1 MIALIRSYGRI
12 KYMSR
17 FYLGVLYG
25 VSAYVVWGFLPL
37 YWKLVEE
44 AGAYEILAH
53 RGIWSLLIC
62 VSLLALRKQLKSAY
76 EMVRSSRTFSLL
88 FLASGLLTI
97 NWGVYIWSVTVNRV
111 VEAALGYYI
120 TPLINVTFGV
130 LLLREKLRP
139 AQWIAVALA
148 AAGVVILTLGYG
160 SLPWIAL
167 VLAISWGSYSLIKKS
182 LNLGALET
190 LSLETLFAFLPNL
203 VFLLIIQGNGSAEF
217 GSTWTISILL
227 FGAGAATVIPLLLF
241 NGSTTRL
248 PLSTVGLLQ
257 YITPTIMFFIG
268 IYINNEDI
276 SMTKVIGFAFIWLA
290 LAVLSRDLYR
300 SSRPLDDGIAK
311 AL

>member
-1 MIALIRSYGRI
+1 MTKVNKGLL
-12 KYMSR
+12 
-17 FYLGVLYG
+17 FG
-25 VSAYVVWGFLPL
+25 VSAYIIWGLLPL

-62 VSLLALRKQLKSAY
+62 LSLLALRKQLKSAY

-257 YITPTIMFFIG
+257 YITPTIMFVIG
-268 IYINNEDI
+268 IYVNNEDI
-276 SMTKVIGFAFIWLA
+276 STTKVIGFAFIWLA

>member
-1 MIALIRSYGRI
+1 MTKVNKGLL
-12 KYMSR
+12 
-17 FYLGVLYG
+17 FG
-25 VSAYVVWGFLPL
+25 VSAYIIWGLLPL

-62 VSLLALRKQLKSAY
+62 LSLLALRKQLKSAY

-276 SMTKVIGFAFIWLA
+276 STTKVIGFAFIWLA

>member
-1 MIALIRSYGRI
+1 MTKFNKGLL
-12 KYMSR
+12 
-17 FYLGVLYG
+17 FG
-25 VSAYVVWGFLPL
+25 VSAYIIWGLLPL

-62 VSLLALRKQLKSAY
+62 LSLLALRKQLKSAY

-203 VFLLIIQGNGSAEF
+203 VFLFVIQGNGSAEF
-217 GSTWTISILL
+217 GSTWSISLLL

-276 SMTKVIGFAFIWLA
+276 STTKVIGFAFIWLA

>member
-1 MIALIRSYGRI
+1 MTKVNKGLL
-12 KYMSR
+12 
-17 FYLGVLYG
+17 FG
-25 VSAYVVWGFLPL
+25 VSAYLIWGLLPL

-111 VEAALGYYI
+111 IEAALGYYI

-268 IYINNEDI
+268 IFINDEDI

>member
-1 MIALIRSYGRI
+1 MTKFNKGLL
-12 KYMSR
+12 
-17 FYLGVLYG
+17 FG
-25 VSAYVVWGFLPL
+25 VSAYIIWGLLPL

-167 VLAISWGSYSLIKKS
+167 VLAISFGSYSLIKKS

-217 GSTWTISILL
+217 GSTWSISLLL

-257 YITPTIMFFIG
+257 YITPTIMFVIG
-268 IYINNEDI
+268 IYVNNEDI
-276 SMTKVIGFAFIWLA
+276 STTKVLGFAFIWLA

>member
-1 MIALIRSYGRI
+1 MTKFNKGLL
-12 KYMSR
+12 
-17 FYLGVLYG
+17 FG
-25 VSAYVVWGFLPL
+25 VSAYLIWGALPL

-53 RGIWSLLIC
+53 RGIWSLLLC
-62 VSLLALRKQLKSAY
+62 VLLLALRKQIKSAFV
-76 EMVRSSRTFSLL
+76 MVRASRALSLL

-139 AQWIAVALA
+139 LQWTAVGLA
-148 AAGVVILTLGYG
+148 SVGVAILTVGYG
-160 SLPWIAL
+160 ALPWIAL
-167 VLAISWGSYSLIKKS
+167 VLSISWGSYSLIKKS

-190 LSLETLFAFLPNL
+190 LSVETLFAFFPNL
-203 VFLLIIQGNGSAEF
+203 IYLFIIESNGSAEF
-217 GSTWTISILL
+217 GDDWMMSILL
-227 FGAGAATVIPLLLF
+227 FGAGAATVVPLLLF

-268 IYINNEDI
+268 IFINNEDI
-276 SMTKVIGFAFIWLA
+276 STTKIAGFFFIWIA

-300 SSRPLDDGIAK
+300 SSRAINNSNA
-311 AL
+311 

>member
-1 MIALIRSYGRI
+1 MTKFNKGLL
-12 KYMSR
+12 
-17 FYLGVLYG
+17 FG
-25 VSAYVVWGFLPL
+25 VSAYLIWGALPL

-53 RGIWSLLIC
+53 RGIWSLLLC
-62 VSLLALRKQLKSAY
+62 VLLLALRKQIKSAFV
-76 EMVRSSRTFSLL
+76 MVRASRTLSLL
-88 FLASGLLTI
+88 LLASGLLTI

-139 AQWIAVALA
+139 LQWTAVGLA
-148 AAGVVILTLGYG
+148 SVGVAILTVGYG
-160 SLPWIAL
+160 ALPWIAL
-167 VLAISWGSYSLIKKS
+167 VLSISWGSYSLIKKS

-190 LSLETLFAFLPNL
+190 LSVETLFAFFPNL
-203 VFLLIIQGNGSAEF
+203 IYLFIIESNGSAEF
-217 GSTWTISILL
+217 GDGWMMSILL
-227 FGAGAATVIPLLLF
+227 FGAGAATVVPLLLF

-268 IYINNEDI
+268 IFINNENI
-276 SMTKVIGFAFIWLA
+276 STTKIAGFAFIWIA

-300 SSRPLDDGIAK
+300 SSRSINNSNA
-311 AL
+311 

>member
-1 MIALIRSYGRI
+1 MTKFNKGLLFGI
-12 KYMSR
+12 
-17 FYLGVLYG
+17 
-25 VSAYVVWGFLPL
+25 SAYIIWGLLPL
-37 YWKLVEE
+37 YWQLVEE

-76 EMVRSSRTFSLL
+76 VMVRSSRTLSLL

-139 AQWIAVALA
+139 AQWTAVALA

-203 VFLLIIQGNGSAEF
+203 VFLLIIESNGSAEF
-217 GSTWTISILL
+217 GSTWTISLLL
-227 FGAGAATVIPLLLF
+227 FGAGAATVVPLLLF
-241 NGSTTRL
+241 NASTTRL

-257 YITPTIMFFIG
+257 YITPTIMFLIG
-268 IYINNEDI
+268 IFINNEDI

>member
-1 MIALIRSYGRI
+1 MTKFNKGLLFGT
-12 KYMSR
+12 
-17 FYLGVLYG
+17 
-25 VSAYVVWGFLPL
+25 SAYLIWGLLPL

-62 VSLLALRKQLKSAY
+62 ISMLALRKQLKSAY
-76 EMVRSSRTFSLL
+76 VMVRRSRTLSLL

-148 AAGVVILTLGYG
+148 AIGVVILTLGYG

-217 GSTWTISILL
+217 GSTWTISLLL

-268 IYINNEDI
+268 IFINNEDI

-311 AL
+311 TL

>member
-1 MIALIRSYGRI
+1 MTKFNKGLLFGI
-12 KYMSR
+12 
-17 FYLGVLYG
+17 
-25 VSAYVVWGFLPL
+25 SAYIIWGLLPL

-62 VSLLALRKQLKSAY
+62 ISLLALRKQLKSAY
-76 EMVRSSRTFSLL
+76 VMVRSSRTLSLL

-203 VFLLIIQGNGSAEF
+203 VFLFIIQGNGSAEF
-217 GSTWTISILL
+217 GSTWTISLLL
-227 FGAGAATVIPLLLF
+227 FGAGAATVVPLLLF
-241 NGSTTRL
+241 NGSTIRL

-268 IYINNEDI
+268 IFINNEDI
-276 SMTKVIGFAFIWLA
+276 SKTKVIGFAFIWLA

>member
-1 MIALIRSYGRI
+1 MT
-12 KYMSR
+12 R
-17 FYLGVLYG
+17 FNKGLLFGI
-25 VSAYVVWGFLPL
+25 SAYIIWGLLPL
-37 YWKLVEE
+37 YWQLVEE

-62 VSLLALRKQLKSAY
+62 ISLLALRKQLKSAY
-76 EMVRSSRTFSLL
+76 VMVRSSRTLSLL

-203 VFLLIIQGNGSAEF
+203 VFLFIIQGNGSAEF
-217 GSTWTISILL
+217 GSTWSISLLL

-268 IYINNEDI
+268 IFINNEDI

>member
-1 MIALIRSYGRI
+1 MTKVNKGLL
-12 KYMSR
+12 
-17 FYLGVLYG
+17 FG
-25 VSAYVVWGFLPL
+25 VSAYILWGILPL

-62 VSLLALRKQLKSAY
+62 LSLLALRKQLKSAY

-276 SMTKVIGFAFIWLA
+276 STTKVLGFAFIWLA

>member
-1 MIALIRSYGRI
+1 MTKFNKGLLFGI
-12 KYMSR
+12 
-17 FYLGVLYG
+17 
-25 VSAYVVWGFLPL
+25 SAYIIWGLLPL

-44 AGAYEILAH
+44 AGAYEILDH

-62 VSLLALRKQLKSAY
+62 ISLLALRKQLKSAY
-76 EMVRSSRTFSLL
+76 VMVRSSRTLSLL
-88 FLASGLLTI
+88 FLASGLFTI

-139 AQWIAVALA
+139 SQWIAVALA

-160 SLPWIAL
+160 SIPWIAL

-203 VFLLIIQGNGSAEF
+203 VFLFIIQGNGSAEF
-217 GSTWTISILL
+217 GSTWSISLLL

-276 SMTKVIGFAFIWLA
+276 STTKVIGFAFIWLA

>member
-1 MIALIRSYGRI
+1 MTKFNKGLLFGI
-12 KYMSR
+12 
-17 FYLGVLYG
+17 
-25 VSAYVVWGFLPL
+25 SAYLIWGLLPL

-53 RGIWSLLIC
+53 RGIWSLLLC
-62 VSLLALRKQLKSAY
+62 VVLLALRKQIKSAY
-76 EMVRSSRTFSLL
+76 VMVRSSRTLSLL

-139 AQWIAVALA
+139 LQWTAVGFA
-148 AAGVVILTLGYG
+148 AVGVAILTVGYG
-160 SLPWIAL
+160 ALPWIAL
-167 VLAISWGSYSLIKKS
+167 VLSISWGSYSLIKKS

-190 LSLETLFAFLPNL
+190 LSVETFFAFLPNL
-203 VFLLIIQGNGSAEF
+203 IYLFIIERNGSAAF
-217 GSTWTISILL
+217 GDGLMMSILL
-227 FGAGAATVIPLLLF
+227 FGAGAATVVPLLLF

-268 IYINNEDI
+268 IFINNEDI
-276 SMTKVIGFAFIWLA
+276 STLKIAGFAFIWIA
-290 LAVLSRDLYR
+290 LAFLSRDLYR
-300 SSRPLDDGIAK
+300 SSRTVNNSNT
-311 AL
+311 

>member
-1 MIALIRSYGRI
+1 MTKVNKGLL
-12 KYMSR
+12 
-17 FYLGVLYG
+17 FG
-25 VSAYVVWGFLPL
+25 VSAYIIWGLLPL

-203 VFLLIIQGNGSAEF
+203 IFLLIIQGNGSAEF
-217 GSTWTISILL
+217 SSTWTISILL

-268 IYINNEDI
+268 IFINDEDI
-276 SMTKVIGFAFIWLA
+276 SMTKVLGFAFIWLA

>member
-1 MIALIRSYGRI
+1 MTKFNKGLLFGI
-12 KYMSR
+12 
-17 FYLGVLYG
+17 
-25 VSAYVVWGFLPL
+25 SAYIIWGLLPL
-37 YWKLVEE
+37 YWQLVEE

-62 VSLLALRKQLKSAY
+62 ISLLALRKQLKSAY
-76 EMVRSSRTFSLL
+76 VMVRSSRTLSLL

-203 VFLLIIQGNGSAEF
+203 VFLFIIQGNGSAEF
-217 GSTWTISILL
+217 GSTWAISLLL

-268 IYINNEDI
+268 IFINNEDI

>member
-1 MIALIRSYGRI
+1 MTKFNKGLL
-12 KYMSR
+12 
-17 FYLGVLYG
+17 FG
-25 VSAYVVWGFLPL
+25 VSAYIIWGLLPL

-62 VSLLALRKQLKSAY
+62 LSLLALRKQLKSAY
-76 EMVRSSRTFSLL
+76 VMVRSSRTLSLL

-130 LLLREKLRP
+130 LLLREKLRS

-167 VLAISWGSYSLIKKS
+167 LLAISWGSYSLIKKS

-190 LSLETLFAFLPNL
+190 LSLETLFAFIPNL
-203 VFLLIIQGNGSAEF
+203 VFLLII
-217 GSTWTISILL
+217 
-227 FGAGAATVIPLLLF
+227 
-241 NGSTTRL
+241 
-248 PLSTVGLLQ
+248 
-257 YITPTIMFFIG
+257 
-268 IYINNEDI
+268 YINTNKKHDC
-276 SMTKVIGFAFIWLA
+276 
-290 LAVLSRDLYR
+290 R
-300 SSRPLDDGIAK
+300 SYILQESDRA
-311 AL
+311 

>member
-1 MIALIRSYGRI
+1 MTKVNKGLL
-12 KYMSR
+12 
-17 FYLGVLYG
+17 FG
-25 VSAYVVWGFLPL
+25 VSAYIIWGLLPL

-62 VSLLALRKQLKSAY
+62 ISLLALRKQLKSAY
-76 EMVRSSRTFSLL
+76 VMVRSSRTLSLL

-203 VFLLIIQGNGSAEF
+203 VFLFIIQGNGSAEF
-217 GSTWTISILL
+217 GSTWTISLLL
-227 FGAGAATVIPLLLF
+227 FGAGAATVVPLLLF
-241 NGSTTRL
+241 NGSTIRL

-268 IYINNEDI
+268 IFINNEDI

>member
-1 MIALIRSYGRI
+1 MTKFNKGLL
-12 KYMSR
+12 
-17 FYLGVLYG
+17 FG
-25 VSAYVVWGFLPL
+25 VSAYIIWGLLPL

-62 VSLLALRKQLKSAY
+62 LSLLALRKQLKSAY
-76 EMVRSSRTFSLL
+76 KMVRSSRTLSLL

-139 AQWIAVALA
+139 AQWIAVTLA

-203 VFLLIIQGNGSAEF
+203 VFLFIIQGNGSAEF
-217 GSTWTISILL
+217 GSTWSISLLL

-276 SMTKVIGFAFIWLA
+276 STTKVIGFAFIWLA
-290 LAVLSRDLYR
+290 LAALSRDLYR

>member
-1 MIALIRSYGRI
+1 MTKFNKGLLFGI
-12 KYMSR
+12 
-17 FYLGVLYG
+17 
-25 VSAYVVWGFLPL
+25 SAYLIWGLLPL

-62 VSLLALRKQLKSAY
+62 ISMLALRKQLKSAY
-76 EMVRSSRTFSLL
+76 LMVRRSRTLSLL

-148 AAGVVILTLGYG
+148 AIGVVILTLGYG

-217 GSTWTISILL
+217 GSTWTISLLL

-268 IYINNEDI
+268 IFINNEDI
-276 SMTKVIGFAFIWLA
+276 SMTKVLGFAFIWLA

-311 AL
+311 TL

>member
-1 MIALIRSYGRI
+1 MT
-12 KYMSR
+12 R
-17 FYLGVLYG
+17 FNKGLLFGI
-25 VSAYVVWGFLPL
+25 SAYIIWGLLPL

-62 VSLLALRKQLKSAY
+62 ISLLALRKQLKSAY
-76 EMVRSSRTFSLL
+76 VMVRSSRTLSLL

-190 LSLETLFAFLPNL
+190 LSLETLFTFLPNL
-203 VFLLIIQGNGSAEF
+203 VFLFIIQGNGSAEF
-217 GSTWTISILL
+217 GSTWTISLLL

-268 IYINNEDI
+268 IFINNEDI
-276 SMTKVIGFAFIWLA
+276 SKTKVIGFAFIWLA

>member
-1 MIALIRSYGRI
+1 MTKVNKGLL
-12 KYMSR
+12 
-17 FYLGVLYG
+17 FG
-25 VSAYVVWGFLPL
+25 VSAYIIWGLLPL

-62 VSLLALRKQLKSAY
+62 LSLLALRKQLKSAY
-76 EMVRSSRTFSLL
+76 EMVRSSRTLSLL

-203 VFLLIIQGNGSAEF
+203 VFLFIIQGNGSAEF
-217 GSTWTISILL
+217 GSTWSISILL

-276 SMTKVIGFAFIWLA
+276 STTKVIGFAFIWLA

>member
-1 MIALIRSYGRI
+1 MTKVSKGLL
-12 KYMSR
+12 
-17 FYLGVLYG
+17 FG
-25 VSAYVVWGFLPL
+25 VSAYIIWGLLPL

-44 AGAYEILAH
+44 VGAYEILAH

-203 VFLLIIQGNGSAEF
+203 VFLFIIQGNGSAEF
-217 GSTWTISILL
+217 GSTWSISLLL

-257 YITPTIMFFIG
+257 YITPTIMFVIG
-268 IYINNEDI
+268 IYVNNEDI
-276 SMTKVIGFAFIWLA
+276 STTKVLGFAFIWLA

>member
-1 MIALIRSYGRI
+1 MTKFNKGLLFGI
-12 KYMSR
+12 
-17 FYLGVLYG
+17 
-25 VSAYVVWGFLPL
+25 SAYIIWGLLPL

-62 VSLLALRKQLKSAY
+62 ISLLALRKQLRSAY
-76 EMVRSSRTFSLL
+76 VMVRSSRTLSLL

-139 AQWIAVALA
+139 SQWIAVALA
-148 AAGVVILTLGYG
+148 AVGVVILTLGYG

-203 VFLLIIQGNGSAEF
+203 VFLFIIQGNGSAEF
-217 GSTWTISILL
+217 GSTWTISLLL

-268 IYINNEDI
+268 IFINNEDI
-276 SMTKVIGFAFIWLA
+276 SITKVIGFAFIWLA